1 MITTSKSN
9 VAAGATYVLLVAFAA
24 SLSGCNRTPSQTKAG
39 QGKTEITRRDI
50 TFREGKTSD
59 DMAVYSIACKL
70 PDEVPTAI
78 ATVNAYQDGKVRK
91 LLSVEITNVDGRD
104 NLVDIASHY
113 KEANED
119 GAFFLRFGSGG
130 TCREILS
137 QALLVDRETR
147 LIASTDHLPF
157 VINPGDRNIFLFR
170 QVFRYVGD
178 DGTAGL
184 SLDGYEDIAVTGDI
198 VVPEEMT
205 KLSAKHPEIIFV
217 ICTIDTVLSGNK
229 K

>member
-9 VAAGATYVLLVAFAA
+9 VAAGTTYALIIAFAA

-39 QGKTEITRRDI
+39 PSKTEIIRHDI
-50 TFREGKTSD
+50 TFRDGKTSD

-91 LLSVEITNVDGRD
+91 LLSVEIANVDGRD

-113 KEANED
+113 KGANED
-119 GAFFLRFGSGG
+119 GAFSLRFGSGG

-170 QVFRYVGD
+170 QVFRSVGD

-217 ICTIDTVLSGNK
+217 ICTIDTILPGDK